1 MAPTNPAMDLTQAE
15 ARLPRWMMGLA
26 IAGTLGILLFARLQL
41 GAAFAVGAALAILN
55 YRWLHQAVE
64 ALMSS
69 GQRRPAATLY
79 AKMLVRYPLAFA
91 AIYLFYKTGW
101 LPFRAILAGLFVPLG
116 GVLIESLVLI
126 RQGWKA
132 QGDADTNLTKL

>member
-1 MAPTNPAMDLTQAE
+1 MDLAQAE

-26 IAGTLGILLFARLQL
+26 AAGTFGILLFARLQL

-69 GQRRPAATLY
+69 GQRRPPATLY
-79 AKMLVRYPLAFA
+79 VKILVRYPLAFA
-91 AIYLFYKTGW
+91 AIYVFYKTGW

-116 GVLIESLVLI
+116 GVLIESLVLL

-132 QGDADTNLTKL
+132 QG